1 MAEMVLN
8 ELRKV
13 SDLEHDEFIV
23 LAGEVYHE
31 NLLPHM
37 NHFGFL

>member
-1 MAEMVLN
+1 MVLN

-37 NHFGFL
+37 NRIFGFL